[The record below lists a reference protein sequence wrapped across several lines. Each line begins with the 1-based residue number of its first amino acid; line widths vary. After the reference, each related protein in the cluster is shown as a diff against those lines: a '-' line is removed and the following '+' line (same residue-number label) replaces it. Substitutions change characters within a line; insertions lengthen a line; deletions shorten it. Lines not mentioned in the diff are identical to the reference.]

1 MRKLILSGDDW
12 FELKHTLELLVIA
25 THNEANEFEAMAAHQ
40 PAEIAA
46 RAANLAKRRRER
58 MENYKRLMALVESAE
73 RLPDTKEAK
82 KPCTD

>member
-40 PAEIAA
+40 PAEIAE

-73 RLPDTKEAK
+73 RLPDTKEAAE
-82 KPCTD
+82 

>member
-40 PAEIAA
+40 PAEIAE

-73 RLPDTKEAK
+73 RLPDTKE
-82 KPCTD
+82 DEE

>member
-40 PAEIAA
+40 PAEIAE
-46 RAANLAKRRRER
+46 RAANLAKTPPGKDGE
-58 MENYKRLMALVESAE
+58 L
-73 RLPDTKEAK
+73 
-82 KPCTD
+82 

>member
-40 PAEIAA
+40 PAEIAE
-46 RAANLAKRRRER
+46 RAANLAKRDRER
-58 MENYKRLMALVESAE
+58 TENYKRLMALVESAE
-73 RLPDTKEAK
+73 RLPDAKEEA
-82 KPCTD
+82 T

>member
-40 PAEIAA
+40 PAEIAE

-58 MENYKRLMALVESAE
+58 MENYKRLMAVVESAE
-73 RLPDTKEAK
+73 RLPDTKEDAE
-82 KPCTD
+82 

>member
-1 MRKLILSGDDW
+1 MRKVILSGDDW

-40 PAEIAA
+40 PAEIAE

-73 RLPDTKEAK
+73 RLPDTKEDAE
-82 KPCTD
+82 

>member
-12 FELKHTLELLVIA
+12 FEMKHTLELLVIA

-40 PAEIAA
+40 PAEIAE

-73 RLPDTKEAK
+73 RLPDTKEDAE
-82 KPCTD
+82 

>member
-12 FELKHTLELLVIA
+12 FDLKHTLELLVIA

-40 PAEIAA
+40 PAEIAE

-73 RLPDTKEAK
+73 RLPDTKEDAE
-82 KPCTD
+82 

>member
-40 PAEIAA
+40 PAEIAE
-46 RAANLAKRRRER
+46 RAANLAKRRRDR

-73 RLPDTKEAK
+73 RLPDTKEDAE
-82 KPCTD
+82 

>member
-1 MRKLILSGDDW
+1 MRKLILSGDEW

-40 PAEIAA
+40 PAEIAE

-73 RLPDTKEAK
+73 RLPDTKEDAE
-82 KPCTD
+82 

>member
-1 MRKLILSGDDW
+1 MRELILSGDDW

-40 PAEIAA
+40 PAEIAE

-73 RLPDTKEAK
+73 RLPDTKEDAE
-82 KPCTD
+82 

>member
-12 FELKHTLELLVIA
+12 FELKHTLEILVIA

-40 PAEIAA
+40 PAEIAE

-73 RLPDTKEAK
+73 RLPDTKEDAE
-82 KPCTD
+82 

>member
-40 PAEIAA
+40 PAEIAE

-73 RLPDTKEAK
+73 RLPDTKED
-82 KPCTD
+82 PHCSQ

>member
-40 PAEIAA
+40 PAEIAE
-46 RAANLAKRRRER
+46 RAANLAKRRQER

-73 RLPDTKEAK
+73 RLPDTKEDAE
-82 KPCTD
+82 

>member
-40 PAEIAA
+40 PAEIAE
-46 RAANLAKRRRER
+46 RAATSQNAAGKGWRTINGLWHW
-58 MENYKRLMALVESAE
+58 
-73 RLPDTKEAK
+73 
-82 KPCTD
+82 

>member
-40 PAEIAA
+40 PAEIAE

-73 RLPDTKEAK
+73 RLPETKEE
-82 KPCTD
+82 TNE

>member
-40 PAEIAA
+40 PAEIAE

-73 RLPDTKEAK
+73 RLPDTKEGAE
-82 KPCTD
+82 

>member
-40 PAEIAA
+40 PAEIAE

-58 MENYKRLMALVESAE
+58 MENYKRVMALVESAE
-73 RLPDTKEAK
+73 RLPDTKEDAE
-82 KPCTD
+82 

>member
-40 PAEIAA
+40 PAEIAE

-58 MENYKRLMALVESAE
+58 MENYKLLMALVESAE
-73 RLPDTKEAK
+73 RLPDTKEDAE
-82 KPCTD
+82 

>member
-1 MRKLILSGDDW
+1 MRKLILSGEDW

-40 PAEIAA
+40 PAEIAE

-73 RLPDTKEAK
+73 RLPDTKEDAE
-82 KPCTD
+82 

>member
-40 PAEIAA
+40 PAEIAE

-58 MENYKRLMALVESAE
+58 MENYKRLMALGESAE
-73 RLPDTKEAK
+73 RLPDTKEDAE
-82 KPCTD
+82 

>member
-40 PAEIAA
+40 PAEIAE

-58 MENYKRLMALVESAE
+58 MENYKRLMALVESAD
-73 RLPDTKEAK
+73 RLPDTKEDAE
-82 KPCTD
+82 

>member
-12 FELKHTLELLVIA
+12 FELKHTLELLVLA

-40 PAEIAA
+40 PAEIAE

-73 RLPDTKEAK
+73 RLPDTKEDAE
-82 KPCTD
+82 

>member
-40 PAEIAA
+40 PAEIAE

-73 RLPDTKEAK
+73 RLPDTEEDAE
-82 KPCTD
+82 